1 MDSAASATVKNRACG
16 SCTLCCK
23 LLKIPETDS
32 GKGDWCQ
39 HCSVGKGCNI
49 YADRPQRCSDFMCGY
64 LVWDAV
70 PDRWHPAK
78 SRIIVVSELGF
89 RINFTVDPSAP
100 GRWREAPWYNDIKAL
115 AVMSFQQGK
124 QVLVTI
130 GNKAIAVLPDR
141 DMDLGVVGD
150 DEVVITGQRPDG
162 SWGAAKVHK
171 DDPRLASNVQGMP
184 LAGLI
189 PLG

>member
-1 MDSAASATVKNRACG
+1 
-16 SCTLCCK
+16 
-23 LLKIPETDS
+23 
-32 GKGDWCQ
+32 
-39 HCSVGKGCNI
+39 
-49 YADRPQRCSDFMCGY
+49 
-64 LVWDAV
+64 
-70 PDRWHPAK
+70 
-78 SRIIVVSELGF
+78 
-89 RINFTVDPSAP
+89 
-100 GRWREAPWYNDIKAL
+100 
-115 AVMSFQQGK
+115 MSLQQGK

-141 DMDLGVVGD
+141 DMDFGVVGD

-171 DDPRLASNVQGMP
+171 DDPRLASNGQGMP